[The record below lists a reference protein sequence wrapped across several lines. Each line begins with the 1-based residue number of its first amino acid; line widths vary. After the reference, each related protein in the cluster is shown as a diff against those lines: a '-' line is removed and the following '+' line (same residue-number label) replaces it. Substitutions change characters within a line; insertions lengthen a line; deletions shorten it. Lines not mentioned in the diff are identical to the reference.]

1 LIKSGILRI
10 RDREQKLLAKVE
22 RGSNRLYVL
31 ELHIARPVC
40 LATRRDDNAWWWHER
55 FGHPSFD
62 ALASMAR
69 RNMVNG
75 LPLIDRVSKLCDSCL
90 AGKQRRAPFPKK
102 ANFRAEEL
110 LELVHGDLCGPI
122 TPATHGRRR
131 FFLLVDDNSRYM
143 WLTLLSSKAEAAE
156 AIKNFKA
163 LVEVETGKRLK
174 VLRTDRG
181 GEFTSVE
188 FAQYCAGEGIGRHLT
203 APYTPQQNGVVERRN
218 QTIVGMARS
227 MLKAKGL
234 PAAFWGEAVT
244 TTVFILNRSPT
255 RSLKG
260 VTPYEAWHGKKPDVS
275 FFEYVWVCW
284 VCQGDKAQFREA
296 RR

>member
-1 LIKSGILRI
+1 LDERGCEVLIKSGILRI

-122 TPATHGRRR
+122 TPATHGGRR
-131 FFLLVDDNSRYM
+131 FFLLLVDDSSR
-143 WLTLLSSKAEAAE
+143 
-156 AIKNFKA
+156 
-163 LVEVETGKRLK
+163 
-174 VLRTDRG
+174 
-181 GEFTSVE
+181 
-188 FAQYCAGEGIGRHLT
+188 
-203 APYTPQQNGVVERRN
+203 
-218 QTIVGMARS
+218 
-227 MLKAKGL
+227 
-234 PAAFWGEAVT
+234 
-244 TTVFILNRSPT
+244 
-255 RSLKG
+255 
-260 VTPYEAWHGKKPDVS
+260 
-275 FFEYVWVCW
+275 
-284 VCQGDKAQFREA
+284 
-296 RR
+296 